1 MAPNSPEF
9 SGKAGPLDSHSR
21 PGPCPQG
28 PWENRKQPGHEPAW
42 AAVRDSRMVG
52 TIVPIA
58 LEGLTIVP
66 SAGTR
71 FLRGRNGGC
80 TGAPDV
86 PKILRAEATLG
97 RAGEVPEC

>member
-1 MAPNSPEF
+1 
-9 SGKAGPLDSHSR
+9 
-21 PGPCPQG
+21 
-28 PWENRKQPGHEPAW
+28 
-42 AAVRDSRMVG
+42 MVG

-80 TGAPDV
+80 TEAPDV